1 MTFAPDTNARLQR
14 EQEFHD
20 ERFSDDSARD
30 ATKKYYEAVA
40 EGPSFY
46 LSRLHE
52 LSEPGSAVLEYG
64 CGIGSSAFSLAQNGA
79 NVTGIDISPV
89 AIATADNE
97 AQLLGCAANT
107 TFVVADAE
115 DTGLPDAS
123 FDLICGSGILHHLDL
138 AASTAELH
146 RLLKPGGTAVFVEP
160 LGHNRLINWY
170 RDRTP
175 DMRSVDEHPLLDTDL
190 ERMAASFAVITHAF
204 GLASIASAWLQ
215 RVPLVG
221 APLCGVLSVLDRAL
235 LRIGPLK
242 KYAWLIVL
250 ELRPMK

>member
-1 MTFAPDTNARLQR
+1 MTIPADTDARLRR
-14 EQEFHD
+14 EQDFHD
-20 ERFSDDSARD
+20 ERFSDDSARE
-30 ATKKYYEAVA
+30 ATKKYYTAVA
-40 EGPSFY
+40 EGPAFY
-46 LSRLHE
+46 LHRLHE
-52 LSEPGSAVLEYG
+52 LSEPGCEVLEYG
-64 CGIGSSAFSLAQNGA
+64 CGIGSSAFALAQNGA

-89 AIATADNE
+89 AITTADAE
-97 AQLLGCAANT
+97 AKRLDCSANT
-107 TFVVADAE
+107 TFVVANAE
-115 DTGLPDAS
+115 DTELPEAS

-175 DMRSVDEHPLLDTDL
+175 EMRSVDEHPLLDTDL
-190 ERMAASFAVITHAF
+190 EQMANNFVVTTHAF

-215 RVPLVG
+215 KLPLVG
-221 APLCGVLSVLDRAL
+221 GPLCSTLSVIDRAL

-242 KYAWLIVL
+242 KYAWLVVL
-250 ELRPMK
+250 ELRPKA